1 MAEPPLVEDYHG
13 ETARDRRI
21 PRSLVIWDETL
32 RDGEQTPGVHF
43 TPEEKLE
50 IATMLSDAGV
60 GVINAG
66 IPVVSEQ
73 EARAVRTVAAAG
85 LRAKILAAARTVP
98 ADVEAV
104 IASGATH
111 IAIFVAASHVHLKY
125 KLRMSQDEVRA
136 ASVRSVRRA
145 KEAGLHVAFVTEDTV
160 RAPFD
165 FVERL
170 YRDVQE
176 AGADRLV
183 VADTVGIMTPL
194 TFRWFLYEFQRRVGP
209 KDLSVH
215 CHNDFGLATANTL
228 TAVECGVRAPQTCV
242 NGLGE
247 RSGNASFEEVVLTL
261 ESLYGVRTGIRTERI
276 HEISRRVEE
285 LSGVPLAANKALV
298 GYNAFSH
305 EAGIHTH
312 GILAH
317 TLTYEPIQPEIVGRR
332 RQMILGKHTGKTAIV
347 EKLKERGIVAP
358 DLLLLE
364 LLRRVKVE
372 AESRSKDDLRIFLRD
387 YRALFEHPGISD
399 EEFWAIV
406 DAVGIRAV
414 SA

>member
-1 MAEPPLVEDYHG
+1 MVEPRLVEDYHG
-13 ETARDRRI
+13 ETASDRRI

-60 GVINAG
+60 DVINAG
-66 IPVVSEQ
+66 IPVVSEE

-111 IAIFVAASHVHLKY
+111 IAIFVAASHVHLKF

-136 ASVRSVRRA
+136 AAIQSVRRA

-170 YRDVQE
+170 YRDVQA

-183 VADTVGIMTPL
+183 VADTVGVMTPL
-194 TFRWFLYEFQRRVGP
+194 TFRWFLLEFRRRVRP

-228 TAVECGVRAPQTCV
+228 TAVECGARAPQTCV

-261 ESLYGVRTGIRTERI
+261 ESLYGVRTGVRTERI

-285 LSGVPLAANKALV
+285 LSGVPVAANKALV

-317 TLTYEPIQPEIVGRR
+317 TLTYEPIQPEVVGRR
-332 RQMILGKHTGKTAIV
+332 RQMILGKHTGKAALV

-358 DLLLLE
+358 DTLLLE
-364 LLRRVKVE
+364 LLRRVKSE
-372 AESRSKDDLRIFLRD
+372 AESRSKEDLRIFLRD

-399 EEFWAIV
+399 EEFWAMV

>member
-1 MAEPPLVEDYHG
+1 MVEPRLVEDYHG
-13 ETARDRRI
+13 ETASDRRI

-60 GVINAG
+60 DVINAG
-66 IPVVSEQ
+66 IPVVSEE

-85 LRAKILAAARTVP
+85 LSAKILAAARTVP

-111 IAIFVAASHVHLKY
+111 IAIFVAASHVHLKF

-136 ASVRSVRRA
+136 AAIRSVRRA

-170 YRDVQE
+170 YRDVQA

-183 VADTVGIMTPL
+183 VADTVGVMTPL
-194 TFRWFLYEFQRRVGP
+194 TFRWFLLEFRRRVRP

-228 TAVECGVRAPQTCV
+228 TAVECGARAPQTCV

-261 ESLYGVRTGIRTERI
+261 ESLYGVRTGVRTERI

-285 LSGVPLAANKALV
+285 LSGVPVAANKALV

-317 TLTYEPIQPEIVGRR
+317 TLTYEPIQPEVVGRR
-332 RQMILGKHTGKTAIV
+332 RQMILGKHTGKAALV

-358 DLLLLE
+358 DTLLLE
-364 LLRRVKVE
+364 LLRRVKSE
-372 AESRSKDDLRIFLRD
+372 AESRSKEDLRIFLRD

-399 EEFWAIV
+399 EEFWAMV